1 MARLIDA
8 DNLIGILESFK
19 DNAKWIGANEYAIN
33 AFDCCIIAVA
43 EQPTIEAVPVVYAEW
58 LEAEDGD
65 GIVCSR
71 CGEDFCTL
79 VNETDRFKM
88 YPNCGADMR
97 KGGVE

>member
-1 MARLIDA
+1 MILIDA
-8 DNLIGILESFK
+8 DELRK
-19 DNAKWIGANEYAIN
+19 Q
-33 AFDCCIIAVA
+33 FDEGVWNDAVA
-43 EQPTIEAVPVVYAEW
+43 EVDSMPTIEAVPVVYAEW

-88 YPNCGADMR
+88 CHNCGADVR
-97 KGGVE
+97 KGGAQ